1 MRNKPDQFLDR
12 NVYSL
17 PLRREVSSVM
27 HFLHAQKRVLKT
39 GLDIGFTNAGVSQFL
54 RQSGGYW
61 MSVELTPQRQ
71 SLVAS
76 VLGAETVLA
85 AGENS
90 ELPFE
95 DKQFDAVVVAH
106 GSLPCDD
113 AAAAAMIRECH
124 RVLKTGG
131 HFILTAE
138 YRKRYGV
145 AAALNRQRVV
155 SGAGGRYSETDMF
168 RLLRDGF
175 DVLGF
180 RFTCRFWVQLVRQW
194 ADRRRENGTHGLANG
209 WLRFLYATALVLDGT
224 LALTKGYQMTVYG
237 RRKGWREKH
246 TRVMS
251 SATPVSEAM
260 LFDPRRDGKHAALS
274 RFSK

>member
-1 MRNKPDQFLDR
+1 MRNKTDQFLDR

-27 HFLHAQKRVLKT
+27 HFLHTQRRAVKT

-61 MSVELTPQRQ
+61 NSVELTRQRQ
-71 SLVAS
+71 ALVAS
-76 VLGAETVLA
+76 ALGADTVLV
-85 AGENS
+85 AGEKS

-95 DKQFDAVVVAH
+95 DKQFDTVVVAH
-106 GSLPCDD
+106 GALPCEP

-131 HFILTAE
+131 HFILTVE
-138 YRKRYGV
+138 YRKRYGL
-145 AAALNRQRVV
+145 AAALNQQRVV
-155 SGAGGRYSETDMF
+155 SGAGGRYNETEVF

-194 ADRRRENGTHGLANG
+194 ADRRRENRTQGLANG
-209 WLRFLYATALVLDGT
+209 WLRFLYSLALVMDAPLT
-224 LALTKGYQMTVYG
+224 LTKGYQMTAYG
-237 RRKGWREKH
+237 RRKGWREKQV
-246 TRVMS
+246 RVL
-251 SATPVSEAM
+251 AECTPVSEAI
-260 LFDPRRDGKHAALS
+260 LFDPRRDGRRATLS